1 MICKEPKRIELS
13 PVEGIFSVSP
23 INGMFGGE
31 AEAQRICK
39 ALCSGDSSSM
49 TGTLGEGSQARRG
62 RAEDIPDTQGT
73 QRQTELLSLV
83 KDQER

>member
-13 PVEGIFSVSP
+13 PMEGIFSVSP

-49 TGTLGEGSQARRG
+49 TGTLGEGTQARRG
-62 RAEDIPDTQGT
+62 IAEDIPGTQGI
-73 QRQTELLSLV
+73 QRQKELLSLV